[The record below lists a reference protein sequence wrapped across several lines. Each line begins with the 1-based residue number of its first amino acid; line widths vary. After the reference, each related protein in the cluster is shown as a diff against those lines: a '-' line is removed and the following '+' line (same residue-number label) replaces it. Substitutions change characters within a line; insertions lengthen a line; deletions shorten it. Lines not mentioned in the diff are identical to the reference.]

1 MSKRLLVVASVVMMI
16 AWVDGCGEKQN
27 ATPTEQMIKED
38 ITNNYKDYLDL
49 NVYLYADIYGLFG
62 NARQERDVNIT
73 SLKIQKSKTDD
84 DSVRSCL

>member
-49 NVYLYADIYGLFG
+49 NVYLYAYIY
-62 NARQERDVNIT
+62 
-73 SLKIQKSKTDD
+73 
-84 DSVRSCL
+84 

>member
-1 MSKRLLVVASVVMMI
+1 MSKRLVVVASVVMMI

-49 NVYLYADIYGLFG
+49 NAYLYADIYGYLEMQG
-62 NARQERDVNIT
+62 RNGMSI
-73 SLKIQKSKTDD
+73 LH
-84 DSVRSCL
+84 L